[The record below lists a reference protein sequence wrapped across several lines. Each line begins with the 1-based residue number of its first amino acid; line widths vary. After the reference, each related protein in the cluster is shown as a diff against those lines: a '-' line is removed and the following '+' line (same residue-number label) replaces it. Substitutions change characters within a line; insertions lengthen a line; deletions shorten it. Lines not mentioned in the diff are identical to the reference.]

1 MIDATPPTPSLPH
14 LAALQATF
22 LAEVLPRIDR
32 HGQIYFRHVNP
43 DHKEE
48 LLAELRGLAW
58 KWYVGLVRRGK
69 NVLTFVSALAM
80 YAARA
85 VQFGRRL
92 CGHEKVN
99 DVLSPVARR
108 RRGFRV
114 GSLPTSTRRPQEDL
128 YADPHGQ
135 ALLDAYEERLRDN
148 TLTPVPDQAAFRLD
162 FPAWLRTLTARERRL
177 VRAMARGVRTT
188 DLSRAF
194 ELSPGRISQLRRAL
208 RDAWLAFHGEAL
220 P

>member
-1 MIDATPPTPSLPH
+1 MTARCPPQTIDLT
-14 LAALQATF
+14 ALHAVF
-22 LAEVLPRIDR
+22 LSHVLPRVEA
-32 HGQIYFRHVNP
+32 HGRVYFRHVKCL
-43 DHKEE
+43 HLKEE

-58 KWYVGLVRRGK
+58 KWYVNLVQRGRD
-69 NVLTFVSALAM
+69 VLTFVSALAT

-85 VQFGRRL
+85 VHSGRRV

-114 GSLPTSTRRPQEDL
+114 GSLPTSTRRHHEDL

-135 ALLDAYEERLRDN
+135 ALLDAFEERLRDN
-148 TLTPVPDQAAFRLD
+148 TLTPVPDQAAFRID
-162 FPAWLRTLTARERRL
+162 FPAWLRTLTGRERRL
-177 VRAMARGVRTT
+177 VRAMARGERTT

-194 ELSPGRISQLRRAL
+194 ELSPGRISQLRRAFAEDW
-208 RDAWLAFHGEAL
+208 RRFSADPAEV
-220 P
+220 